1 MNEELNRIK
10 ENNYRIAAK
19 QQQNQGQSSSMN
31 GTLQI
36 KPFFDG
42 QVLKPLGISLAIMLF
57 QQTTGINAIVF
68 HTVSIFHLAGS
79 ELDGRYCTIIVGF
92 VQLVFTVASGFFV

>member
-19 QQQNQGQSSSMN
+19 QQQNQGQSSSIN

-57 QQTTGINAIVF
+57 QQTTGINAIFF
-68 HTVSIFHLAGS
+68 HTVSIFQLAGS